1 LCGLAF
7 KKRNVAYFDRSYAQ
21 SYDARLMSE
30 RLPVQ
35 IDPIR
40 LADEGVRLQG
50 ELSDSDMPRL
60 RKFSAPGS
68 WPAVVAV
75 DLQFERA
82 AQGVRR
88 LRGSIHVCVQMV
100 CQRCLKPL
108 AVEVTARPFLTL
120 LQSDMAAD
128 DGEALQVTAPIR
140 LRELVEDEL
149 LLAMPMIPVHAEAE
163 CTSLT
168 KAGAVPVT
176 AGKENPFAVLHE
188 LKESKPAT
196 AMEGGSAEN
205 AGAVFR
211 HKNSRKKYGKKQ

>member
-1 LCGLAF
+1 
-7 KKRNVAYFDRSYAQ
+7 
-21 SYDARLMSE
+21 MSG

-60 RKFSAPGS
+60 REFSAPGS
-68 WPAVVAV
+68 RPAAVAV

-88 LRGSIHVCVQMV
+88 MQGTIHACVEMV

-108 AVEVTARPFLTL
+108 VVEVIAQPFLTL
-120 LQSDMAAD
+120 LQSDAATD
-128 DGEALQVTAPIR
+128 DGESLQVTAPIK

-149 LLAMPMIPVHAEAE
+149 LLAMPMIPMHAEAG
-163 CTSLT
+163 CASLT
-168 KAGAVPVT
+168 KAGSVPVT
-176 AGKENPFAVLHE
+176 EGKENPFAVLQK
-188 LKESKPAT
+188 L
-196 AMEGGSAEN
+196 SA
-205 AGAVFR
+205 
-211 HKNSRKKYGKKQ
+211 KKQ

>member
-1 LCGLAF
+1 
-7 KKRNVAYFDRSYAQ
+7 
-21 SYDARLMSE
+21 MSE

-40 LADEGVRLQG
+40 LADEGIRLRG

-60 RKFSAPGS
+60 RTFSAPGS
-68 WPAVVAV
+68 RPAAVTV

-88 LRGSIHVCVQMV
+88 MQGTIHVCVEML

-120 LQSDMAAD
+120 LQSNVAED
-128 DGEALQVTAPIR
+128 DGEALRVTAPIR

-149 LLAMPMIPVHAEAE
+149 ILVMPMFPVHAGVE
-163 CTSLT
+163 CASLP
-168 KAGAVPVT
+168 KAAVVPVT
-176 AGKENPFAVLHE
+176 EGKENPFAVLQK
-188 LKESKPAT
+188 L
-196 AMEGGSAEN
+196 N
-205 AGAVFR
+205 A
-211 HKNSRKKYGKKQ
+211 KKQ

>member
-1 LCGLAF
+1 
-7 KKRNVAYFDRSYAQ
+7 
-21 SYDARLMSE
+21 MSE

-68 WPAVVAV
+68 RAAAVTV

-88 LRGSIHVCVQMV
+88 MQGTIHARVEMV

-108 AVEVTARPFLTL
+108 AVEVIARPFLAL
-120 LQSDMAAD
+120 LQSEVAED

-140 LRELVEDEL
+140 LHELVEDEL

-163 CTSLT
+163 CASLA
-168 KAGAVPVT
+168 KAGAVPVVE
-176 AGKENPFAVLHE
+176 GKENPFAMLNG
-188 LKESKPAT
+188 LMK
-196 AMEGGSAEN
+196 
-205 AGAVFR
+205 
-211 HKNSRKKYGKKQ
+211 GKKQ

>member
-1 LCGLAF
+1 
-7 KKRNVAYFDRSYAQ
+7 
-21 SYDARLMSE
+21 MSE

-60 RKFSAPGS
+60 RKFSSAGS
-68 WPAVVAV
+68 RPAVVAV

-88 LRGSIHVCVQMV
+88 MQGTIRVGVEMI

-108 AVEVTARPFLTL
+108 VVEVTARPFLTL
-120 LQSDMAAD
+120 LQSDADED
-128 DGEALQVTAPIR
+128 DGESLRVTAPIG
-140 LRELVEDEL
+140 LCELAEDEL

-163 CTSLT
+163 CAPLL
-168 KAGAVPVT
+168 KAGSVPET
-176 AGKENPFAVLHE
+176 GENRNPFAVLQ
-188 LKESKPAT
+188 KMRA
-196 AMEGGSAEN
+196 
-205 AGAVFR
+205 
-211 HKNSRKKYGKKQ
+211 KQ